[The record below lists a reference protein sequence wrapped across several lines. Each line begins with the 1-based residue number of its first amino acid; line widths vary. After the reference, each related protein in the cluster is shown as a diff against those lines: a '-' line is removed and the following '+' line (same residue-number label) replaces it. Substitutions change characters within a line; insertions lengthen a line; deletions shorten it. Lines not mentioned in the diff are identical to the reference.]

1 MDAKDLIAQGITLA
15 RRGQNEKARELFN
28 LALITDP
35 RSENAWLWL
44 STVAR
49 DDAEK
54 EDCLRQV
61 LAINPKNVSAAN
73 ELQKLGEKRRSE
85 LAAKVAAL
93 VAARSAIETP
103 KVEAAAVAGGA
114 GAARRRRGGRAQMPA
129 WLKYAITGGFGLL
142 IVSIALGSYN
152 LIGRVLNPV
161 TPTITLTPSPTA
173 AIPPTWTYTPT
184 WTATPCPL
192 RLCTATPTNTP
203 TITLTP
209 SRTPTITPTN
219 TRTPTRTFTPTRT
232 PTPTFTPTSTRTPT
246 RTATRTPTAT
256 LTPSATATQ
265 AFTPTATATGKAG
278 TTTRTPTGTA
288 TRTPTITSIP

>member
-15 RRGQNEKARELFN
+15 RRGQNEKAREMFN
-28 LALITDP
+28 LALVTDP

-44 STVAR
+44 STVAV

-54 EDCLRQV
+54 EECLRQV
-61 LAINPKNVSAAN
+61 LAINPKNVNAAN
-73 ELQKLGEKRRSE
+73 ELQKLSEKRRSE

-93 VAARSAIETP
+93 AAARPANEAPRVAA
-103 KVEAAAVAGGA
+103 AAMPAAGG
-114 GAARRRRGGRAQMPA
+114 ARRRRGGRAQMPT
-129 WLKYAITGGFGLL
+129 WLKYAIIGGFGLL
-142 IVSIALGSYN
+142 IVLIALGSFN
-152 LIGRVLNPV
+152 LAGRVLNPV

-173 AIPPTWTYTPT
+173 TIPPTWTYTPT
-184 WTATPCPL
+184 RTATPCPL

-209 SRTPTITPTN
+209 SETPTITPTN

-232 PTPTFTPTSTRTPT
+232 PTPTFTPTRTATRTPT

-256 LTPSATATQ
+256 LTATKALTL
-265 AFTPTATATGKAG
+265 TVTATATGRAG
-278 TTTRTPTGTA
+278 AA
-288 TRTPTITSIP
+288 TRTLAGAVTRAPTLTPVK